1 MMESD
6 GGLNLSIFHSR
17 PTSQLTVEH
26 RTPYTHG
33 YKFKIE
39 LDTNTNETKMQIQK
53 QSED

>member
-6 GGLNLSIFHSR
+6 GGLNLSIFPSR
-17 PTSQLTVEH
+17 PTSQLTVEL
-26 RTPYTHG
+26 RTLYG
-33 YKFKIE
+33 YKYKFKIE